1 MNAFEYAN
9 PSTKEQA
16 VQLLGSEWGETEV
29 LAGGTDLLSL
39 MKVFG
44 TTPKRLV
51 NIKDIEEFQGIDYIS
66 NSGLRLGSTS
76 VLAKLIEHPIVQK
89 NYRSLV
95 QAAEGVRSSQIQSFG
110 TVGGDLCQRPRCW
123 YFRNGLGYFPKDNEG
138 RDLIRN
144 GENQYHAILGNSGTA
159 CFVSASSLA
168 PALIALD
175 AKFRIYGSQGWRE
188 LPAEEFFMTPIK
200 PTQRE
205 TILEPNDIL
214 GEILLPDA
222 TSTLNATYEVREKE
236 ALDWPLVTASAAL
249 KIKEGKIEHVRLVL
263 GHVAPTPWRCIQAET
278 NLVGKVIDEDSAKEA
293 GKIALNEATPLSKNS
308 YKINL
313 AQVAIKRAILDASLG
328 GL

>member
-123 YFRNGLGYFPKDNEG
+123 YFRNGLGYFPKDDEG
-138 RDLIRN
+138 HDLIRD

-168 PALIALD
+168 PALIALE
-175 AKFRIYGSQGWRE
+175 AKFRIFGNQGWRE
-188 LPAEEFFMTPIK
+188 IPAEQFFTTPTQT
-200 PTQRE
+200 TQRE

-222 TSTLNATYEVREKE
+222 TNTLNTTYEVREKE
-236 ALDWPLVTASAAL
+236 ALDWPLVTASVAL
-249 KIKEGKIEHVRLVL
+249 KIKEGKVEHVRLVL

-278 NLVGKVIDEDSAKEA
+278 NLVGKIIDEDSAKEA
-293 GKIALNEATPLSKNS
+293 GKIALNDATPLSKNS
-308 YKINL
+308 YKVNL